1 MRDNAPEDR
10 SSSAKLLE
18 PSHYFRKQDFQR
30 ISRGISSARH
40 VPGTVRVE
48 ALTNLSLDYK
58 RILEDGLLF
67 DDAEPFEMLLNQ
79 CRALEARANKPA

>member
-1 MRDNAPEDR
+1 MRDNAPEDHNA
-10 SSSAKLLE
+10 SAKLLE

-30 ISRGISSARH
+30 ISRARH
-40 VPGTVRVE
+40 VPGTVRVVRVK

>member
-1 MRDNAPEDR
+1 MRDNAPEDHN
-10 SSSAKLLE
+10 SSAKLLE

-30 ISRGISSARH
+30 ISSARH